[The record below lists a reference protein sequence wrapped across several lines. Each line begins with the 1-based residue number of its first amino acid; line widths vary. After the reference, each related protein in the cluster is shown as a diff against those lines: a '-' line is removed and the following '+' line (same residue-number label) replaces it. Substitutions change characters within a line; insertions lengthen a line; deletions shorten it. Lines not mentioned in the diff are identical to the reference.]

1 MYPEVIIM
9 TLKILLKKEKLKV
22 VIKIMY
28 TFLKVS
34 NLNNICQERMGILIF
49 TSYIK
54 LPISIVVYKIKIK
67 HSYVNISFIKNS
79 LYAYRQKFT

>member
-1 MYPEVIIM
+1 M

-34 NLNNICQERMGILIF
+34 NLNNICQERMGILVF

-54 LPISIVVYKIKIK
+54 LPISIVV
-67 HSYVNISFIKNS
+67 
-79 LYAYRQKFT
+79 